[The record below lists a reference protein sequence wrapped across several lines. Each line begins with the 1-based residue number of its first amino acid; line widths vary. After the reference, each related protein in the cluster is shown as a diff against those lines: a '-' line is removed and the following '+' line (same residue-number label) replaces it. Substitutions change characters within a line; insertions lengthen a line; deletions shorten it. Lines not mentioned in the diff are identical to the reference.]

1 MKDFF
6 FIDRSTFYVMCR
18 WLNLQKMKSNEN
30 LKKWTFL
37 PVHVSPS
44 PSNPGRQVHSY
55 EPLMFKQNA
64 LSSQGLVE
72 HSSISNEE
80 QIKKIRLYYATA
92 WIEYWRGWLYD
103 LSLPIYLSVY
113 FSRVFNPLHPNISVL
128 VLNTFL
134 YTFSQMPTARFCLI
148 IKTFFSRWLFPSF
161 SWLDASYSQG
171 SSG

>member
-1 MKDFF
+1 MIINKTRFTQHQLQALHTMKERKTDNSNKHKVLENLNCQEVDQLVIYLHIQVKDFF

-30 LKKWTFL
+30 FKKWTFL

-80 QIKKIRLYYATA
+80 QI
-92 WIEYWRGWLYD
+92 
-103 LSLPIYLSVY
+103 
-113 FSRVFNPLHPNISVL
+113 
-128 VLNTFL
+128 
-134 YTFSQMPTARFCLI
+134 
-148 IKTFFSRWLFPSF
+148 
-161 SWLDASYSQG
+161 
-171 SSG
+171 